1 VAEEPVVVPAGVEE
15 VVVAAEEPGLVVL
28 AEAEPELVATSEKE
42 EIPDSIALVMLAA
55 RPAAMEEREL
65 GTLLVR
71 ALARA

>member
-28 AEAEPELVATSEKE
+28 AEAEPELVATSEKA